1 MESLNR
7 LLKNWP
13 DNKVL
18 MTIFPHPDDETL
30 ATGGLLLVARRLGWR
45 TVAVVLTKGE
55 AGRIF
60 VRGIKEPLAL
70 AREKELRKAAGYL
83 KISDLVMLDLGDGK
97 LKERMTDLPGEAHR
111 IGGAK
116 SGIELKIEELIDKY
130 KPGIVVTYDR
140 TGISGHPDHI
150 ASCLIVKK
158 ILLKKQEKGQKI
170 PLLLWVS
177 LPKNYLTGHILR
189 KFSQPTHVL
198 NFGWYWLRK
207 YRAAKAH
214 RSQKVSRNYPL
225 PYWLVLLLLRREW
238 YHQVD
243 LTVAK
248 TSVYAQAI

>member
-1 MESLNR
+1 MESLNK

-30 ATGGLLLVARRLGWR
+30 ATGGLLLVARRLGWQ

-60 VRGIKEPLAL
+60 VKGIKEPLAR

-83 KISDLVMLDLGDGK
+83 KISDLVMLDLGDRK
-97 LKERMTDLPGEAHR
+97 LKEKKTETE
-111 IGGAK
+111 
-116 SGIELKIEELIDKY
+116 IEIEKLFDKY
-130 KPGIVVTYDR
+130 RPGIVVTYDR

-158 ILLKKQEKGQKI
+158 ILLKKLKEGQKI

-177 LPKNYLTGHILR
+177 LPKNYLTAHILK

-198 NFGWYWLRK
+198 NFGWYWFRK

-214 RSQKVSRNYPL
+214 RSQKVGRNYPL

-243 LTVAK
+243 LIAAK
-248 TSVYAQAI
+248 TPVHAKAI